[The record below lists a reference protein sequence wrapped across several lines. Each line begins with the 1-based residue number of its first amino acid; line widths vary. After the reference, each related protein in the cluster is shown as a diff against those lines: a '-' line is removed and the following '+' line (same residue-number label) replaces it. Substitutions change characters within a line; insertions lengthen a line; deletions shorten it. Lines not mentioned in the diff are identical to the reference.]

1 MPRSKGMGCRHTCIR
16 NAAVLSRANG
26 IWEGN
31 FFPYRAPLQNA
42 PAYNNNERE
51 MDINIAFSSLGLSAV
66 NRLLFD
72 GALTIVVGF
81 AHT

>member
-1 MPRSKGMGCRHTCIR
+1 
-16 NAAVLSRANG
+16 
-26 IWEGN
+26 
-31 FFPYRAPLQNA
+31 
-42 PAYNNNERE
+42 

-81 AHT
+81 AHTWTPSIMCVNGAAFLNDVAGEGLTGLRKCSFAENNKIE